1 MTRALLV
8 LAVAAGAARAAQ
20 AQSIPNVTAPKRAA
34 QSAVAATNAHT
45 ATMTADQGAQDKRP
59 ASPSKPAADK
69 PAPRSASAPPSL
81 PKTVAMTTPPK
92 GQPTSGKAAS
102 KTAPAAPAPSSAKP
116 AGKAATPATTPKR
129 VEAVPAAAVR
139 ASAKSDTLRPG
150 VPAARPAATPEPA
163 FRRETFSY
171 DRSGR
176 RDPFASLMNS
186 GEIRPLINDVRL
198 VGVLYSADDNSVAI
212 LRDLIT
218 KEQYRVRVGQTL
230 GRMRVAR
237 IESKKIVFTIEEFG
251 FSRQQELLL
260 DDLNSARKK

>member
-1 MTRALLV
+1 MTRALFV
-8 LAVAAGAARAAQ
+8 LALAAGAARAAH
-20 AQSIPNVTAPKRAA
+20 AQSIPNVNAPKRAA

-45 ATMTADQGAQDKRP
+45 AAMTADQGAQNKR
-59 ASPSKPAADK
+59 AAAPSKPADK
-69 PAPRSASAPPSL
+69 AAPTPSSV

-92 GQPTSGKAAS
+92 GQPTSGKATAKATPS
-102 KTAPAAPAPSSAKP
+102 TAPAAKP
-116 AGKAATPATTPKR
+116 AGKAAVPAATPKR

-139 ASAKSDTLRPG
+139 ASAKADTARPG
-150 VPAARPAATPEPA
+150 MPGARPAATPEPA

-176 RDPFASLMNS
+176 RDPFASLMTS
-186 GEIRPLINDVRL
+186 GDIRPLINDVRL

-218 KEQYRVRVGQTL
+218 REQYRVRVGQTL